1 MSLRNARANTQSS
14 TLWLRLRKTNLP
26 ILVFCAI
33 FATDASAQSCPQGS
47 WLESG
52 ICQCQPSD
60 YRPQCG
66 CPPGMY
72 NSGDGS
78 CRCSQAGWTYQSEL
92 GRCAPPTS
100 NCPPGMY
107 DAGNGT
113 CRCSN
118 PDWYY
123 RADLGTCTPRC
134 PPGMTLGGGGTCH
147 CPPGLVYDRGL
158 NRCR

>member
-1 MSLRNARANTQSS
+1 MREQTRS
-14 TLWLRLRKTNLP
+14 RLLYGSECAKRYLP
-26 ILVFCAI
+26 ILVFCVI

-92 GRCAPPTS
+92 GRCAPAAS
-100 NCPPGMY
+100 VCPPAMY

-118 PDWYY
+118 PGWQW
-123 RADLGTCTPRC
+123 RPDLGTCSPPC
-134 PPGMTLGGGGTCH
+134 PPGMTLGQGGCY
-147 CPPGLVYDRGL
+147 CPPGRTYDRALG
-158 NRCR
+158 RCR